1 MKLKNHLIKSFMFSG
16 IQPQPKAT
24 HVICKD
30 IEYNI
35 VQGQAQRVVFGA

>member
-1 MKLKNHLIKSFMFSG
+1 MKLKNHLTKSFMCSG
-16 IQPQPKAT
+16 IHPQPKAT

-35 VQGQAQRVVFGA
+35 AQGQAQGVVFGA